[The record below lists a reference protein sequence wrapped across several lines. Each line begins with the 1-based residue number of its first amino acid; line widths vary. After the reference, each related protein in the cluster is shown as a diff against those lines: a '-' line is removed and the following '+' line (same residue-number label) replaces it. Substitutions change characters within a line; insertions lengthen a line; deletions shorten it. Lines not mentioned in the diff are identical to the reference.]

1 MKVILLEDV
10 KGVGKKDEIIEAS
23 QGYAMNFL
31 IPNKKGIAATP
42 DNMEKLKRR
51 KEKEAYDRTQEIKYA
66 NELKS
71 ELEKMTLRLEAKVG
85 DKDKLFGTITSKEIS
100 EALEKEHKIKIEKK
114 KIEIKNPIKTTGMY
128 IVKLK
133 LDREVSST
141 LRISVVGIK

>member
-23 QGYAMNFL
+23 QGYVMNFL

-51 KEKEAYDRTQEIKYA
+51 KEKEAYDRTQEIKHA
-66 NELKS
+66 NELKA

-128 IVKLK
+128 IIKLK

>member
-1 MKVILLEDV
+1 
-10 KGVGKKDEIIEAS
+10 
-23 QGYAMNFL
+23 
-31 IPNKKGIAATP
+31 
-42 DNMEKLKRR
+42 MEKLKRR
-51 KEKEAYDRTQEIKYA
+51 KEKEAYDRTQEIKHA
-66 NELKS
+66 NELKA

-100 EALEKEHKIKIEKK
+100 EALEKEHKIKVEKK

>member
-51 KEKEAYDRTQEIKYA
+51 KEKEAYDRTQEIKHA
-66 NELKS
+66 NELKA

-100 EALEKEHKIKIEKK
+100 EALEKEHKIKI
-114 KIEIKNPIKTTGMY
+114 KNPIKTTGMY
-128 IVKLK
+128 IIKLK